1 MSVSRLPCGSPPA
14 TPAWAEPRNG
24 KDSLNQQDLN
34 AAHTNRQRSCTRTT
48 GGDGA
53 AARTPADRAARRS
66 AWRELKQRA
75 RVPAKEASPAWTAQ
89 QQAWARG
96 HRPLEGR
103 TPVLPRLTDNRD
115 ASPTRQHAELW
126 SQAGATWAHEGRKQA
141 GAARRT
147 LMRGNQGDAWPPG
160 CRASSRTRWGPGEA
174 SGPGSYC
181 EAQTWSRACSLAP
194 GRPVGHGRDAMALTP
209 FH

>member
-1 MSVSRLPCGSPPA
+1 MLKNEEQLKEMKTGRKRRGPVSVSRLPCGSPPA

-34 AAHTNRQRSCTRTT
+34 AAHTNRQRLCTRTT

-53 AARTPADRAARRS
+53 AAQTPADRAARRS

-115 ASPTRQHAELW
+115 ASPTRQHAELR
-126 SQAGATWAHEGRKQA
+126 SQAGAT
-141 GAARRT
+141 
-147 LMRGNQGDAWPPG
+147 
-160 CRASSRTRWGPGEA
+160 
-174 SGPGSYC
+174 
-181 EAQTWSRACSLAP
+181 
-194 GRPVGHGRDAMALTP
+194 
-209 FH
+209 